1 MNEGKSSKAFSS
13 FFTKFFMIFQC
24 STAISV
30 GKILVKNEEKPNSAH
45 HCSFLP
51 LGPHSLK
58 YLLYF
63 EFQKPSHLPARD
75 YITTLFEWIEHQI
88 YDETLFPRD
97 ESVEF
102 PKNFKKTCVKILGRM
117 YRVFV
122 HVYIHHFDRIK
133 QLDHLNAEAHGNT
146 LFKHFYYFVMEFQLL
161 DEKELEP
168 LEELIKKIC
177 I

>member
-1 MNEGKSSKAFSS
+1 MDFFTRFTHEKTPQNNFSS
-13 FFTKFFMIFQC
+13 QNFSVENNYFFFFCQIQ
-24 STAISV
+24 I
-30 GKILVKNEEKPNSAH
+30 
-45 HCSFLP
+45 
-51 LGPHSLK
+51 
-58 YLLYF
+58 YF

-168 LEELIKKIC
+168 LEELIKRIC

>member
-1 MNEGKSSKAFSS
+1 MK
-13 FFTKFFMIFQC
+13 
-24 STAISV
+24 
-30 GKILVKNEEKPNSAH
+30 KNQIH
-45 HCSFLP
+45 LT